1 MTGPG
6 ARRWVVAPLEWVS
19 LGLGVFLLLLLLGPW
34 YAVTCSAA
42 AGESCPPG
50 GTIRGTELA
59 LAVVA
64 TTLLLLA
71 GCLPVLRFVDRA
83 VTGRAGSYGPVAP
96 LLGVV
101 GAFLMALQLLHDSA
115 MGVSLDRRYGL
126 VLGFFVAVFAG
137 AACVLGF
144 LQVHGRL
151 TASGPPPGGPGAP
164 ARPPAGGLPQW
175 VGDRPGEPRQPPP

>member
-1 MTGPG
+1 MSAPG
-6 ARRWVVAPLEWVS
+6 AQRWVVAPLEWVS

-34 YAVTCSAA
+34 YAVACAEP
-42 AGESCPPG
+42 AGATCPPG
-50 GTIRGTELA
+50 GTVRGTELG

-64 TTLLLLA
+64 TSLLLLA

-83 VTGRAGSYGPVAP
+83 MTGRSGSYGSLAP
-96 LLGVV
+96 MLGVV
-101 GAFLMALQLLHDSA
+101 GALLMSLQLLHDSA
-115 MGVSLDRRYGL
+115 MGVPLDRRYGL

-151 TASGPPPGGPGAP
+151 TASGPPPGRPGAP
-164 ARPPAGGLPQW
+164 ARPPAGGLTQW
-175 VGDRPGEPRQPPP
+175 AGERPGEPRQPSP